1 MLRPSGLFCSLACLA
16 VCALAPAAQ
25 ENPNRPELSD
35 RQNEFMKEVQKIVD
49 LHDPQAL
56 TKLVTRELT
65 IATDIVDTF
74 CHRYADTGDGTLF
87 DEVKPLMA
95 QMDSNE
101 GSKRLQKR
109 LEFLLKLKE
118 EERPIWVDLM
128 LRINGAYLQF
138 QEAETKKEEAVYKRA
153 ATALEEVVAMAAKL
167 GDLEYASLSRYYLG
181 RCHEGLSQYA
191 NVVADYKKAMEEW
204 VAAGCVQSGIY
215 TYMKERVA
223 ELGKQGYDPDAK
235 PKENKP
241 DPAAPPTPAGK
252 VYSKTSYKEGSQF
265 QEWVGEYKEMQS
277 ADQFPSISPW
287 NSDFILFWREF
298 NFSEKGG
305 EFSLGSLAQAAP
317 FGKPLK
323 VVREGSHA
331 FLRQGEDK
339 KSDVPVKIL
348 DSKPTLAT
356 IKGEEK
362 DAERYSVFLAT
373 GGQSASFMQTPM
385 NYSTDGRYRSGFF
398 REAKLLGE
406 TIVLMDD
413 NSSGVLGDP
422 LEVKDNITP
431 GNPEYDDLDGVIVGK
446 KLMPWSDVLPIGGKW
461 YHVELGD
468 THGKQIR
475 SRELDI
481 ETGQVVLKWN
491 GPVAPRLLVIGE
503 MHELKGCFFDVAG
516 GKPVT
521 VPVGHYQI
529 SYGVIESGKGAQ
541 MKQAWIWRGE
551 SKQFDVVAK
560 QVTTLEMGGPYKLE
574 FEFDH
579 KGDAAKQITVK
590 GKSLFVREKSGAVIG
605 RIYDEMVYPEVWTR
619 PGTTGNGTVGKAMA
633 KIDSK
638 ARESDSAA
646 IWFPANYVIDRP
658 AKDAKIQ
665 VSLKLAKH
673 ALLGGPF
680 SSDWK

>member
-1 MLRPSGLFCSLACLA
+1 VLRPFGLFRSLACLA
-16 VCALAPAAQ
+16 VCAFAPAAQ

-56 TKLVTRELT
+56 TKLVSRELT
-65 IATDIVDTF
+65 IAKDIVDTF

-87 DEVKPLMA
+87 DEVKPLIV

-109 LEFLLKLKE
+109 LEFMLKLKDE
-118 EERPIWVDLM
+118 QRGAWIDLQQ
-128 LRINGAYLQF
+128 RIAAASILD
-138 QEAETKKEEAVYKRA
+138 QEAETKKEEEVYKRV
-153 ATALEEVVAMAAKL
+153 ATSLEEVVGMAAKL
-167 GDLEYASLSRYYLG
+167 GDFEFACDYRYRLG

-191 NVVADYKKAMEEW
+191 NVVADYKKSMEESD
-204 VAAGCVQSGIY
+204 AAGCVQGQAY
-215 TYMKERVA
+215 LYMKSRVA
-223 ELGKQGYDPDAK
+223 ELGKQGYDPDMK
-235 PKENKP
+235 PKENKG

-252 VYSKTSYKEGSQF
+252 TYSKTSYKEGSQF
-265 QEWVGEYKEMQS
+265 QEWVGEYKEMNS
-277 ADQFPSISPW
+277 PDQFPSISPW
-287 NSDFILFWREF
+287 NAEYMQYWREF
-298 NFSEKGG
+298 GFSEKGG
-305 EFSLGSLAQAAP
+305 EFSLGTFAQAAP

-323 VVREGSHA
+323 IVREGSHA
-331 FLRQGEDK
+331 FIRQGDDK
-339 KSDVPVKIL
+339 KNDVPVKIL
-348 DSKPTLAT
+348 DGKPTLAT

-373 GGQSASFMQTPM
+373 GGQNATFMQTPM
-385 NYSTDGRYRSGFF
+385 NYQTLGRYRSGWY

-406 TIVLMDD
+406 TFVLMDD

-422 LEVKDNITP
+422 LEVKDNITAGSP
-431 GNPEYDDLDGVIVGK
+431 DYDDLDGVIVGK

-491 GPVAPRLLVIGE
+491 GPVAPRVLVVGE

-516 GKPVT
+516 GKPVN

-541 MKQAWIWRGE
+541 MKQAWIYRSE

-560 QVTTLEMGGPYKLE
+560 QTTTLDMGGPYKLE
-574 FEFDH
+574 FELKND
-579 KGDAAKQITVK
+579 AKQVTVK
-590 GKSLFVREKSGAVIG
+590 GKSLLVREKSGALVG
-605 RIYDEMVYPEVWTR
+605 RVSDEALYPEVWTR
-619 PGTTGNGTVGKAMA
+619 PGTTGNGTVGKAMG
-633 KIDSK
+633 KVDSK
-638 ARESDSAA
+638 ARDADFAA
-646 IWFPANYVIDRP
+646 IWFPGNYVIDR
-658 AKDAKIQ
+658 AKDQKIQ
-665 VSLKLAKH
+665 VQLKLAKH
-673 ALLGGPF
+673 PLLGGPF
-680 SSDWK
+680 TSDWK